1 MKKLTRLQRI
11 LIILI
16 AVLTILG
23 STLLVI
29 RQNAVSNPIYSAWT
43 YIKYGLIEYPLTSIG
58 NAFHD
63 VANLWHA
70 YEENE
75 ALNQELAE
83 QRSYKTMYEEERNK
97 NKELEKLL
105 DLKKTMQ
112 DAKTISANVLE
123 RSSENWLQTVTIS
136 AGKAQGVRPNMLV
149 ATSEGAV
156 GLVEKVQTATST
168 VRLLTSSDLINDIAI
183 KMSLEDGSTVEG
195 VLESYDVEKQ
205 AYRVSL
211 FDNSATVASGQL
223 VSTSGKGGNYPSGI
237 YVGTVSDVTINDDA
251 IISTVYVKPVSN
263 MQSFNSVL
271 ILGSSE

>member
-105 DLKKTMQ
+105 NLKKTMQ

-211 FDNSATVASGQL
+211 FDNSATVTSGQL

>member
-1 MKKLTRLQRI
+1 MKKLTRLQRV

-211 FDNSATVASGQL
+211 FDNSATVTSGQL

>member
-211 FDNSATVASGQL
+211 FDNSATVTSGQL